1 MDALGIVS
9 AFIMQIGVRHVSFD
23 MTDAQRKLMQHP
35 IVKGIVLFSMFY
47 VTTRSL
53 LVGALFTLAYFVII
67 IVLLNETHTFNVFSR
82 PWLVKNGFLK
92 KEYFEDDH
100 SSLMDRY
107 KRNLE
112 ASLYA

>member
-9 AFIMQIGVRHVSFD
+9 AFIMQIGVRHVTFD
-23 MTDAQRKLMQHP
+23 MTEAQRKLMQHP

-47 VTTRSL
+47 VTTRSFL
-53 LVGALFTLAYFVII
+53 IATIFTLAYFILV

-82 PWLVKNGFLK
+82 PWLIKNGFLK
-92 KEYFEDDH
+92 KEYFEDEH
-100 SSLMDRY
+100 TSLVDRY

-112 ASLYA
+112 AVLYA